1 MLIMHE
7 NRNCKIIKF
16 DQIASIRY
24 EIFISSILTGKLELD
39 QMR

>member
-1 MLIMHE
+1 MLIIHE
-7 NRNCKIIKF
+7 NQNCKIIKF

-24 EIFISSILTGKLELD
+24 EIFISRILTGELEID